1 MSDVIADLEQEL
13 GPGPLRTRLID
24 RLRMSHDGSHFQL
37 VPQAV
42 VVARDGVDVQRT
54 IAVAARYGVSVTFR
68 SGGTSL
74 SGQAGTDG
82 ILIDTRRNFRRVEVL
97 QEGARVRCQPGVTV
111 RSVNTRLAPYARAL
125 GPDPASESACT
136 IGGVV
141 ANNSSGM
148 QCGTTANTYR
158 TLDALGVFT
167 RLDGPARLR
176 DDRRGDRR
184 AAGAHRGW

>member
-1 MSDVIADLEQEL
+1 MPDVIADLSQEL

-24 RLRMSHDGSHFQL
+24 RMRMSHDGSHFQL

-42 VVARDGVDVQRT
+42 VIARDGADVQRT
-54 IAVAARYGVSVTFR
+54 VAVAARHGIPVTFR

-82 ILIDTRRNFRRVEVL
+82 ILVDTRRNFRRVEVL
-97 QEGARVRCQPGVTV
+97 DDGARVRCQPGATV
-111 RSVNTRLAPYARAL
+111 RAVNTRLAPFARAL

-141 ANNSSGM
+141 ANNASG
-148 QCGTTANTYR
+148 GS
-158 TLDALGVFT
+158 G
-167 RLDGPARLR
+167 
-176 DDRRGDRR
+176 
-184 AAGAHRGW
+184 